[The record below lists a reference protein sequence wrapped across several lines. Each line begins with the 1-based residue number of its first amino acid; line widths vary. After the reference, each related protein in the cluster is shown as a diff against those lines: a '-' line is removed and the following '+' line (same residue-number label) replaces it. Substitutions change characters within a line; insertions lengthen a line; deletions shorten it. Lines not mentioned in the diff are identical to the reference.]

1 MAFRDAL
8 MVSDKDNV
16 ATSLEDI
23 GEGVEVQV
31 RLGKEMRNIKA
42 LERIPF
48 GFKIA
53 VVDIAEGAKVLKY
66 GESIGLASL
75 EIKKG
80 KLVHIHNLE
89 GARGRGDLEKGGSK

>member
-1 MAFRDAL
+1 ML
-8 MVSDKDNV
+8 SDKDSV
-16 ATSLEDI
+16 ATCLEEI

-31 RLGKEMRNIKA
+31 RLGEEVRKVKA

-53 VVDIAEGAKVLKY
+53 VADIAKGAHVIKY
-66 GESIGLASL
+66 GESIGVASS

-80 KLVHIHNLE
+80 NMVHIANLE